1 MNLKRIM
8 LNEKKPISNSYNTVQ
23 FYLYNILEMAQ
34 FRNGEQISDC
44 HGFRM
49 VGKGK

>member
-1 MNLKRIM
+1 M
-8 LNEKKPISNSYNTVQ
+8 LSEKKKPISNGYNTVQ

-34 FRNGEQISDC
+34 FRNGEQIGDC

-49 VGKGK
+49 VGKEK